1 MNIKYIINS
10 QISLFLSVPTVI
22 PLVQDFIPETFIWSI
37 FPVAS
42 STHCLSSQSNLPVFL
57 QLVSPNTAIIIQ
69 WPNYVSEPFSCFTG
83 CLKGGSRT
91 CTMYPVLSLS
101 DAQDCMDISTRWS
114 SIPGCTEPLPLKCR
128 GGGNAFLHGSLGG
141 ALNNSVSAASEHCK
155 CRASSLVLPFL
166 PGEVAQQ
173 DWELT
178 AWPLCS
184 SETEWSAKWDKTTVT
199 TVGREQRAFVQWAQI
214 LSSSLKVTGER
225 GRKEGKKA
233 GREGGGREGG
243 EVQLCPHAK
252 VYLPKLNLTL
262 LFMSSCNREFSSI
275 CFVPSTKLNRQEH
288 RPLGV

>member
-42 STHCLSSQSNLPVFL
+42 STHCLSSQSNLPIFL

-91 CTMYPVLSLS
+91 FTMYPVLSLS

-141 ALNNSVSAASEHCK
+141 ALNNSVSAASEHRK

-166 PGEVAQQ
+166 PGKVAQQ

-184 SETEWSAKWDKTTVT
+184 SETEWSAKRDKTTVT
-199 TVGREQRAFVQWAQI
+199 TVGREQLAFVQWAQI

-225 GRKEGKKA
+225 EEGKKERKQE
-233 GREGGGREGG
+233 GSGEGGKG
-243 EVQLCPHAK
+243 EKYSYAHTQK
-252 VYLPKLNLTL
+252 
-262 LFMSSCNREFSSI
+262 
-275 CFVPSTKLNRQEH
+275 STFPN
-288 RPLGV
+288 